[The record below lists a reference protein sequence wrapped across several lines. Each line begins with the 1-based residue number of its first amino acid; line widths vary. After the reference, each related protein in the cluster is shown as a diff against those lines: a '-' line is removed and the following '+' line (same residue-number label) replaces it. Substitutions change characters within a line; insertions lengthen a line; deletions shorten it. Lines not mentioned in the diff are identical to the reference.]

1 MELTLEQLRK
11 LPIKQLKQ
19 ILKGLLSEK
28 NPQPQTEIQ
37 ISIIKG
43 IIEYKKGGGLITHP
57 SFIQTENGYVR
68 ENRCKPVHLD
78 I

>member
-57 SFIQTENGYVR
+57 KFVGINDGFIR
-68 ENRCKPVHLD
+68 EKPAKPVHLD
-78 I
+78 V

>member
-1 MELTLEQLRK
+1 MELTLDQLRK

-19 ILKGLLSEK
+19 ILKGLVNDK
-28 NPQPQTEIQ
+28 NPKPETNIQ

-43 IIEYKKGGGLITHP
+43 IIEYKKGSGLIMHP
-57 SFIQTENGYVR
+57 KFVQMGNGYVR
-68 ENRCKPVHLD
+68 ESNAKPVHLD